1 MFKTEKPEAPSN
13 PPLDAA
19 VFSIKTKMNLEYKCS
34 A

>member
-1 MFKTEKPEAPSN
+1 MFKTEKAEAPSN